1 MARRDCPPDALQAP
15 GSPDRVHQR
24 LERMGR
30 REPPRALPALGSR
43 ISGSDPGSPPGR
55 LATDRSTRA
64 GAAVVLKL
72 LPWASRAEQEQS
84 VSGLMRIDS
93 LLRGSVDAPLI
104 APGRHRIFQLAR
116 KPKHAHSAR

>member
-1 MARRDCPPDALQAP
+1 MQFTA
-15 GSPDRVHQR
+15 
-24 LERMGR
+24 MG
-30 REPPRALPALGSR
+30 GGVS
-43 ISGSDPGSPPGR
+43 
-55 LATDRSTRA
+55 
-64 GAAVVLKL
+64 
-72 LPWASRAEQEQS
+72 WASRAEQEQS